1 MFALRVRGAVLLI
14 NTHAAD
20 HLLCRTVCWS
30 AGRTAYNRKRPIPS
44 ADRGSRYDRSITHQ
58 GMRREPH
65 KESDIMDIG
74 KVNVCYTA
82 AAPSEPVPLYIRPT
96 PDELAVEEEE
106 MTEILAAQAAARS
119 ERLWARESARAQRWP
134 DRFPLPKWK
143 G

>member
-1 MFALRVRGAVLLI
+1 MFALRVRGALLLI
-14 NTHAAD
+14 NVNAAD

-30 AGRTAYNRKRPIPS
+30 AGRTAYNRKGPIPS

-58 GMRREPH
+58 G
-65 KESDIMDIG
+65 DTMDIG
-74 KVNVCYTA
+74 KVNVCYA
-82 AAPSEPVPLYIRPT
+82 AYPLYVPPT

-106 MTEILAAQAAARS
+106 MTEIRAAQAAARS